1 MDHKINI
8 AIDGHS
14 SCGKGT
20 LAKNLAKELGYIFID
35 SGAMYRAVTLY
46 ILNEGLTL
54 EEVAEDPAV
63 LGNIKITFEFEPV
76 RCFYET
82 YLNGVN
88 VEEEVRS
95 MRVSKFVSPVSTL
108 KVVRDFLVAKQQEIG
123 KDKGVVMDG
132 RDIGT
137 TVFPDAELKIF
148 MTASPEIRAKR
159 RYEEL
164 QKKGVHVNYEE
175 VLHNIRER
183 DHIDSTRIE
192 SPLAKAEDAITLDNS
207 AMSKEEQARLSLSW
221 ARGVIKSLATY

>member
-1 MDHKINI
+1 LEHKINI

-20 LAKNLAKELGYIFID
+20 LAKNLAKELNYVFID

-54 EEVAEDPAV
+54 EEVTADPAV
-63 LGNIKITFEFEPV
+63 LGNIKITFEYDPEKSFFE
-76 RCFYET
+76 T
-82 YLNGVN
+82 HLNGVN
-88 VEEEVRS
+88 VESEIRS
-95 MRVSKFVSPVSTL
+95 MRISQFVSPVSTL
-108 KVVRDFLVAKQQEIG
+108 VVIRDFLVAQQKKIG
-123 KDKGVVMDG
+123 KNKGVVMDG

-137 TVFPDAELKIF
+137 VVFPDAELKIF
-148 MTASPEIRAKR
+148 MTASSEIRAKR

-164 QKKGVHVNYEE
+164 QKKGVFVNYQE

-183 DHIDSTRIE
+183 DHIDSTRDA

-207 AMSKEEQARLSLSW
+207 AMSKDEQARLSLSW
-221 ARGVIKSLATY
+221 ARGVIKSLATH